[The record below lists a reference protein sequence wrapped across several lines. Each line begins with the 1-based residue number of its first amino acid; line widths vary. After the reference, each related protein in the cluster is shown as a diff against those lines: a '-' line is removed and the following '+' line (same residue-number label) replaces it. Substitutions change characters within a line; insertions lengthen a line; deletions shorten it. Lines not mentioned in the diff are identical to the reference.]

1 MNKWDSLNLNENEKP
16 RLRYKNKSS
25 LNEQLKPVFESI
37 ISSKRGVGTLSN
49 GGLPGPFNGWMY
61 TDAKL
66 ASALESIGIAIR
78 ENTTNVPEMMK
89 QIAICCIAVYYKT
102 NVEYWAHS
110 RLAKN
115 SGISNELLE
124 SLFYEQYPL
133 FDDTEEGRKQEI
145 AYRFTQEF
153 LQSHEVSDSLYDE
166 TLDIIGSEQGMVE
179 FICVIGHYTGLVAQ
193 LNILK
198 VPNPGDKQIFER

>member
-1 MNKWDSLNLNENEKP
+1 MNKWDSLNLKENEKP

-115 SGISNELLE
+115 SGISNQLLE
-124 SLFYEQYPL
+124 SLFNEQYPL

>member
-1 MNKWDSLNLNENEKP
+1 MNKWDSSNLNENEKP

-66 ASALESIGIAIR
+66 ANALESIGIAIR

-89 QIAICCIAVYYKT
+89 QISICCIAVYYKT

-115 SGISNELLE
+115 SGISNEVLE
-124 SLFYEQYPL
+124 SLYNEQYPL

-193 LNILK
+193 LNILR

>member
-1 MNKWDSLNLNENEKP
+1 
-16 RLRYKNKSS
+16 
-25 LNEQLKPVFESI
+25 
-37 ISSKRGVGTLSN
+37 
-49 GGLPGPFNGWMY
+49 MY

-66 ASALESIGIAIR
+66 ANALESIGIAIR

-89 QIAICCIAVYYKT
+89 QISICCIAVYYKT

-115 SGISNELLE
+115 SGISNEVLE
-124 SLFYEQYPL
+124 SLFNEQYPL

-153 LQSHEVSDSLYDE
+153 LQSYEVSDSLYDE

-198 VPNPGDKQIFER
+198 VPNPGDKQLFER

>member
-89 QIAICCIAVYYKT
+89 QISICCIAVYYKT

-193 LNILK
+193 LNILR

>member
-1 MNKWDSLNLNENEKP
+1 MNKWDSISLKKSEKP
-16 RLRYKNKSS
+16 RLDYKNKSS
-25 LNEQLKPVFESI
+25 LNDDLKQIFESI
-37 ISSKRGVGTLSN
+37 VSSKRGVGTLSN

-66 ASALESIGIAIR
+66 ANAFEKVGIAIR
-78 ENTTNVPEMMK
+78 ENTTKVPEMMK
-89 QIAICCIAVYYKT
+89 QVSICCIAVYYKA

-110 RLAKN
+110 RLAEN
-115 SGISNELLE
+115 YGISNEILDSLLN
-124 SLFYEQYPL
+124 EQYPL
-133 FDDTEEGRKQEI
+133 FDNTEKGRKQEI

-153 LQSHEVSDSLYDE
+153 LQSHDVSDILYNE
-166 TLDIIGSEQGMVE
+166 TLNIIGSEQGMVE
-179 FICVIGHYTGLVAQ
+179 FICVIGHYMGLVAQ

>member
-1 MNKWDSLNLNENEKP
+1 MNKWDSLNLKENEKP

-66 ASALESIGIAIR
+66 ANALESIGIAIR

-89 QIAICCIAVYYKT
+89 QISICCIAVYYKT

-115 SGISNELLE
+115 SGISNEVLE
-124 SLFYEQYPL
+124 SLFNEQYPL

-198 VPNPGDKQIFER
+198 VPNPGDKQIIER

>member
-1 MNKWDSLNLNENEKP
+1 MNKWDSPNLNENEKP

-66 ASALESIGIAIR
+66 ANALESIGIAIR

-115 SGISNELLE
+115 SGISNEVLE
-124 SLFYEQYPL
+124 SLYNEQYPL

-166 TLDIIGSEQGMVE
+166 ALDIIGSEQGMVE

>member
-1 MNKWDSLNLNENEKP
+1 
-16 RLRYKNKSS
+16 
-25 LNEQLKPVFESI
+25 
-37 ISSKRGVGTLSN
+37 
-49 GGLPGPFNGWMY
+49 MY

-66 ASALESIGIAIR
+66 ASAPEIIGAAIR
-78 ENTTNVPEMMK
+78 DNTTKVPEMMK
-89 QIAICCIAVYYKT
+89 QISICCIAVYYKA

-110 RLAKN
+110 RLAKKN
-115 SGISNELLE
+115 GISHEVLE
-124 SLFYEQYPL
+124 SLLNEQYPL

-153 LQSHEVSDSLYDE
+153 LQSHEVSDSLYNE

-179 FICVIGHYTGLVAQ
+179 FICVIGHYTGLAAQ

-198 VPNPGDKQIFER
+198 VPKPR

>member
-1 MNKWDSLNLNENEKP
+1 MNKWDSLNLDENEKP

-66 ASALESIGIAIR
+66 ANALESIGIAIR

-89 QIAICCIAVYYKT
+89 QIAICCIAVCYKT

-115 SGISNELLE
+115 SGISNEVLE
-124 SLFYEQYPL
+124 SLFNEQYPL

-145 AYRFTQEF
+145 SYRFTQEF
-153 LQSHEVSDSLYDE
+153 LQSYEVSDSLYDE

-198 VPNPGDKQIFER
+198 VPNPGDKQLFER

>member
-1 MNKWDSLNLNENEKP
+1 MNKWDSLNLDENEKP

-66 ASALESIGIAIR
+66 ANALESIGIAIR

-89 QIAICCIAVYYKT
+89 QISICCIAVYYKT

-115 SGISNELLE
+115 SGISNEVLE
-124 SLFYEQYPL
+124 SLFNEQYPL
-133 FDDTEEGRKQEI
+133 FDDTEVGRKQEI

>member
-1 MNKWDSLNLNENEKP
+1 MNKWDSLNLDENEKP

-66 ASALESIGIAIR
+66 ANALESIGIAIR

-115 SGISNELLE
+115 SGISNQLLE
-124 SLFYEQYPL
+124 SLFNEQYPL
-133 FDDTEEGRKQEI
+133 FDDNEEGRKQEI
-145 AYRFTQEF
+145 AYRFTQAF

>member
-1 MNKWDSLNLNENEKP
+1 MNKWDSLNLKENEKP

-115 SGISNELLE
+115 SGISNEILK
-124 SLFYEQYPL
+124 SLFNEQYPL

>member
-1 MNKWDSLNLNENEKP
+1 MNKWDSLNLDENEKP

-66 ASALESIGIAIR
+66 ANALESIGIAIR

-89 QIAICCIAVYYKT
+89 QISICCIAVYYKT

-115 SGISNELLE
+115 SGISNQLLE
-124 SLFYEQYPL
+124 SLFNEQYPL

-145 AYRFTQEF
+145 AYRFTQAF

>member
-1 MNKWDSLNLNENEKP
+1 MNKWDSSNLNENEKP

-66 ASALESIGIAIR
+66 ANALESIGIAIR

-89 QIAICCIAVYYKT
+89 QISICCIAVYYKT

-115 SGISNELLE
+115 SGISNEVLE
-124 SLFYEQYPL
+124 SLFNEQYPL
-133 FDDTEEGRKQEI
+133 FDDTEENRKQEI